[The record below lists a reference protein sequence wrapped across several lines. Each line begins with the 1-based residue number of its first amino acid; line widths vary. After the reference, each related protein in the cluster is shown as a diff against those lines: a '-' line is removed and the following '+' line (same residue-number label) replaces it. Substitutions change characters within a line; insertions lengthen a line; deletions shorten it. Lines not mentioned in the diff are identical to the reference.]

1 MKRLLVTM
9 SDETHEGLRELA
21 FRKKTTMSR
30 LVIAAVEDIYEDDL
44 DAIEAQKGL
53 DDFLDDPER
62 GISIEDYIAK
72 RRSAIRS

>member
-21 FRKKTTMSR
+21 FRRKTTMSR
-30 LVIAAVEDIYEDDL
+30 LVVAAVEEIYEDEL

-53 DDFLDDPER
+53 DDFLSDPER
-62 GISIEDYIAK
+62 GISIQDYIAK
-72 RRSAIRS
+72 RRSAVRS